1 MWMQEERVEN
11 FRKTGI
17 DRKAFNMI
25 LEHIREA
32 CDALQIDS
40 RARDMLLEDLICIED
55 LIYGVR
61 DMVNSEGSIGEMFDE
76 RQAFETRLI
85 KEFYTAL
92 DRNVELRYHDAHA
105 QAHTAARVRFNAF
118 VFRHAG
124 ILTPPPGGRYVPC
137 TWSGSR

>member
-1 MWMQEERVEN
+1 MHKFVLLITAFVSQDEQFMWMQEERVEN

-40 RARDMLLEDLICIED
+40 RARDMLLEDLICLED

-61 DMVNSEGSIGEMFDE
+61 SMGGSEGSIGEMFDE

-92 DRNVELRYHDAHA
+92 DRNVELRKMNVYQTQDE
-105 QAHTAARVRFNAF
+105 RLPLVNR
-118 VFRHAG
+118 
-124 ILTPPPGGRYVPC
+124 I
-137 TWSGSR
+137 SKII